1 MVNETSN
8 DKLPSTLL
16 EAAVERTHL
25 SWSQLAAV
33 VGFVQLALLAGIAY
47 TTGKLLGPYDPA
59 FWSAGLMPPI
69 IIVFLLLRQ
78 SKSQLLRNEAIR
90 AVRPL
95 VQLDDNRFRQVVHHA
110 SFFNRRREWTA
121 LGLGVLAGSLFR
133 VTWGFIT
140 FWLDLYLILFGG
152 LMFGI
157 MAWFIYSALSGTRLF
172 DELNR
177 HIQLNIFNVDPLVPI
192 ARWSLN
198 IALTLIS
205 GTTLSVLVTVPDFS
219 ITLFTNPAG
228 AILYGSLITATI
240 FVFFLT
246 NYSTHRSLLDAKN
259 QELEHVKGKLA
270 EMSDALKGHS
280 GQNPTPLEESL
291 NTITCWVTYEQRIKE
306 VSEWPYTS
314 QIKGNLAVSV
324 FISIAA
330 FLLPWMLRGVM
341 FQFLLELLP
350 IN

>member
-1 MVNETSN
+1 MVDETSI
-8 DKLPSTLL
+8 DKLPFTLL
-16 EAAVERTHL
+16 EAAVKRTRL
-25 SWSQLAAV
+25 SWLQLAAV
-33 VGFVQLALLAGIAY
+33 VGFVQLSLLAGIAY

-59 FWSAGLMPPI
+59 FWTAGLMPPI

-78 SKSQLLRNEAIR
+78 SRSQRLRNEAIR

-95 VQLDDNRFRQVVHHA
+95 VELDDIHFRRVVHHA

-140 FWLDLYLILFGG
+140 FWLDLYSILFGG

-246 NYSTHRSLLDAKN
+246 NYSTHRSLLRAKN
-259 QELEHVKGKLA
+259 QELERVRAKLA
-270 EMSDALKGHS
+270 EMSDVLKEQS
-280 GQNPTPLEESL
+280 GQDPSPPEGTL
-291 NTITCWVTYEQRIKE
+291 NMITCWVAYEQRIKE

-314 QIKGNLAVSV
+314 QIRRNLAVSV
-324 FISIAA
+324 LMSIAA

-350 IN
+350 LD